1 MKKNILKIAIIGY
14 GHIGKIHFEN
24 ILHNEN
30 LNVVALIDTDNFI
43 LENKN
48 IPIFQSISECH
59 IIFPDIDLY
68 IVATPNG
75 YHYKQT
81 KEILELS
88 KNVLVEKPITFHKFQ
103 IEELITI
110 AKNNNVRLF
119 TSLQLRFSH
128 IINHV
133 KNLID
138 NHYLGEIF
146 LINIECFWNRNDRYY
161 KKESWRG
168 TKQLDGGILFTQFS
182 HFIDIIHYLLGKIEL
197 ISNLTAN
204 YTHQNVIEFPDSG
217 ILQFKSGKTLGSMC
231 YTISTYEKN
240 FESSITIIAEKGT
253 IKIGGQYLD
262 QLVHY
267 NVKESFFEGIDLPK
281 EPLHKLLYKEIVH
294 SLKNSTS
301 SHLDAENSIETIDFI
316 DKASSYLA

>member
-24 ILHNEN
+24 ISHNEN

-68 IVATPNG
+68 IIATPNG

-88 KNVLVEKPITFHKFQ
+88 KNVLVEKPITFYKFQ

-161 KKESWRG
+161 KKDSWRG

-281 EPLHKLLYKEIVH
+281 EPLHKLLYKEIVN

-301 SHLDAENSIETIDFI
+301 SRLDAENSIETIDFI